1 MLQIVNATP
10 FAVHRGILLSPEGG
24 HLWTICIKGTYRL
37 PDDGRVALH
46 DQQEL
51 VTPSP
56 KFLGTPGESTLLRE
70 NEFVCDHPGT
80 AVTLNASAHA
90 PGRKAV
96 TQLEVGVSVGG
107 LKHRLRVVGDRA
119 WASGR
124 LRRLVATAPQP
135 FTSMPITWERAYGGV
150 DRRTG
155 TAHAANPIGRGWFTE
170 PADAVG
176 TALPNIE
183 WPDAPTA
190 QPGAAADPAGLCAVS
205 ASWSPRLEL
214 AGTADEAWATTR
226 APLWP
231 QDWNPWHHNA
241 AVRALQSPTKLRG
254 GEEVVLTNL
263 SPSADLRFRL
273 PRLHFDLRTKF
284 IDGRT
289 VQGEVGLDRVIIEPD
304 AQRLVMVWR
313 SALDC
318 GRDGRRVSSSWLD
331 TKTDF
336 RTGRKDGCEADRG

>member
-10 FAVHRGILLSPEGG
+10 FAVHRGILLSPEGA
-24 HLWTICIKGTYRL
+24 HLWTICIKGTYSL

-46 DQQEL
+46 DQQEP

-56 KFLGTPGESTLLRE
+56 IFLGTPGQSTLLRE

-80 AVTLNASAHA
+80 AVTLNATAQP
-90 PGRKAV
+90 PGGKAV
-96 TQLEVGVSVGG
+96 TQLEVGVSVGS
-107 LKHRLRVVGDRA
+107 LKHRLRVVGDRV
-119 WASGR
+119 WTSGR
-124 LRRLVATAPQP
+124 LKRLVPTAPQS
-135 FTSMPITWERAYGGV
+135 FLRMPITWERAYGGV
-150 DRRTG
+150 DQRSG
-155 TAHAANPIGRGWFTE
+155 AAHAANPIGRGWFTE
-170 PADAVG
+170 PKDAIG
-176 TALPNIE
+176 AALPNIE

-190 QPGAAADPAGLCAVS
+190 EPGAAAEPAGLCAVA

-231 QDWNPWHHNA
+231 KDWSPWHHNA
-241 AVRALQSPTKLRG
+241 AVRALQSPVKLRG

-263 SPSADLRFRL
+263 SPSAALRFRL
-273 PRLHFDLRTKF
+273 PRVHFDLRTRF

-331 TKTDF
+331 SKTDF
-336 RTGRKDGCEADRG
+336 RTGRKDGCEALRG

>member
-10 FAVHRGILLSPEGG
+10 FAVHRGILLSLEGA
-24 HLWTICIKGTYRL
+24 HLWTVCIKGTYRL
-37 PDDGRVALH
+37 PDDGRVTLH
-46 DQQEL
+46 DQQEP

-56 KFLGTPGESTLLRE
+56 IFLGKPGGSTLLRE

-80 AVTLNASAHA
+80 AVTLNASAQV
-90 PGRKAV
+90 PGGKAV
-96 TQLEVGVSVGG
+96 TQLEVGVSVGS
-107 LKHRLRVVGDRA
+107 LRHRLRVVGDRA
-119 WASGR
+119 WAFGR
-124 LRRLVATAPQP
+124 LRRLVVTAPQP
-135 FTSMPITWERAYGGV
+135 FVRMPITWERAYGGV
-150 DRRTG
+150 DQRTG
-155 TAHAANPIGRGWFTE
+155 VAHAANPIGRGWFTE
-170 PADAVG
+170 PMDAVG

-183 WPDAPTA
+183 WPHAPTPE
-190 QPGAAADPAGLCAVS
+190 PGGPAEPAGLCAVA

-214 AGTADEAWATTR
+214 AGTADEDWAATR

-241 AVRALQSPTKLRG
+241 AVRALQSPAKLRG

-263 SPSADLRFRL
+263 SPSAHLRFRL
-273 PRLHFDLRTKF
+273 PRVHFDLRTKF

-289 VQGEVGLDRVIIEPD
+289 VQNAVGLDRVIIEPD

-313 SALDC
+313 STLDC

-331 TKTDF
+331 TKADL
-336 RTGRKDGCEADRG
+336 RTGRKDGCEVYRG